1 MEHHASYLAKW
12 LTELFHLTRYQWEGF
27 GILQEEGHS
36 VHEYFSVLERYDHLF
51 NASLAVLVTLI
62 IATWVRTRMTK
73 IPNPLQQVFE
83 MVISGL
89 DDMVKASIAHHAE
102 RYLPFVGTIA
112 LFVFFNNLFG
122 ITPGLSPAT
131 SNWNVTL
138 GAALA
143 VFCYYNFHGMK
154 EKGFWSY
161 WGHFA
166 GPVVFLIP
174 LMFPLEILGLLS
186 RNLSHSLRLF
196 GNIAGEHLVAGI
208 FFGILPLFLPIPML
222 FLGLFFGLIQTF
234 VFTVLSIIYL
244 SGAVAHDH

>member
-12 LTELFHLTRYQWEGF
+12 LTEILHLSRQVYLGF
-27 GILQEEGHS
+27 GQGEPL
-36 VHEYFSVLERYDHLF
+36 SVLERYDHLL
-51 NASLAVLVTLI
+51 NAGLAALVAMIL
-62 IATWVRTRMTK
+62 ATWVRVK
-73 IPNPLQQVFE
+73 LQKVPSAIQQIFE
-83 MVISGL
+83 LILGGL
-89 DDMVKASIAHHAE
+89 GGMLKDSIAHHAE
-102 RYLPFVGTIA
+102 RYLPFIATVA

-122 ITPGLSPAT
+122 ISPGLSPAT

-138 GAALA
+138 GASLV
-143 VFCYYNFHGMK
+143 VFCYYNYQGMRQQ
-154 EKGFWSY
+154 GFLKY

-166 GPVVFLIP
+166 GPVVFLMP

-208 FFGILPLFLPIPML
+208 FFAILPLLLPIPLM